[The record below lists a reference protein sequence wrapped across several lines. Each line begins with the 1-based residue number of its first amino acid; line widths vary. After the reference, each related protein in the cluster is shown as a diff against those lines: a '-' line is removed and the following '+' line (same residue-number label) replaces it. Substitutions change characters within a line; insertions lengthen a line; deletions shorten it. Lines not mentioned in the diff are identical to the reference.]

1 MLSKSLA
8 ALTALS
14 ATASAQVDYA
24 KLDYHGHYFRQEWI
38 NQPLNVQRLDPIL
51 NPGQLSPHVHSFIG
65 APVISANTSFADTQ
79 KASCSQ
85 VYVKPDKS
93 VYWMPSLYF
102 QSPKNQSFIRVPEH
116 HRVLYYF
123 NRASD
128 PKTNQQNFDLIEE
141 FPPNFRMIAGDSMLR
156 SPATTKQMQGA
167 VEWFCHGPDVKS
179 SGFPAGF
186 TSCANGLAGSIHFP
200 YCWNGQDFNV
210 SAPQAHMS
218 YPVGD
223 YSDSGACPSTHPHV
237 LPHIFIEFW
246 FDVSSFNGQYGAGD
260 NPWVLSNGDPTGY
273 SFHAD
278 FLNGW
283 TPGVLGKAMKTC
295 NIGESGEPLSNC
307 FEVNTD
313 AERNACSQPAVVD
326 EKVDGWLPAL
336 PGCNPIQK
344 GPEKATAVANCNVN
358 PTINGKAIPTA
369 ASSAV
374 ASGATAAYGSK
385 SSGVALPV
393 ASLNAGASN
402 GASSAGGNAG
412 KAVYSGAQAAAAPVA
427 SAISGTVG
435 GMTGGSNGATY
446 AGSNGGS
453 TGGLTSGSVGGSA
466 PKPAS
471 PAIPSIAAP
480 VASAVSG
487 GSAAKPAF
495 SPAMPSAAPSYP
507 SAIVPSGN
515 KAVPGSSSSK
525 STGSNDDSQDSH
537 GSMPSASSLK
547 LPASWTS
554 AGCYSDAVNPRS
566 LSGETF
572 AWFGEKMTATGCANH
587 CATKGFSISGVE
599 FGQQC
604 FCSNSLDQSNR
615 VDDAQCGM
623 PCVGAAGQTC
633 GGDGMLSVY
642 TKGGKDPLSAAFAAV
657 PAVMSPVASY
667 AGSKSSAVP
676 VAPVASSPVANNASP
691 KSSAAPAVPVA
702 SSPVAD
708 EESSAGYASHV
719 EPATTPAPSLVASAP
734 VVESP
739 AASAAATPVAEPESV
754 SEPASSTT
762 SHEDTS
768 YAEPAYARRH
778 VGGGAIVRM

>member
-1 MLSKSLA
+1 MLTKSLA
-8 ALTALS
+8 ALAALS
-14 ATASAQVDYA
+14 ATASAQVDYS

-102 QSPKNQSFIRVPEH
+102 QNPKNQSFIRVPEH

-128 PKTNQQNFDLIEE
+128 PKTGKQDFNLIEE

-156 SPATTKQMQGA
+156 SPASTKQMQGA
-167 VEWFCHGPDVKS
+167 VEWFCHGPDSKS

-260 NPWVLSNGDPTGY
+260 TPWVLSNGDPTGY

-283 TPGVLGKAMKTC
+283 TPGVLGNAMKTC

-344 GPEKATAVANCNVN
+344 GPDRATA
-358 PTINGKAIPTA
+358 
-369 ASSAV
+369 SS
-374 ASGATAAYGSK
+374 
-385 SSGVALPV
+385 
-393 ASLNAGASN
+393 
-402 GASSAGGNAG
+402 
-412 KAVYSGAQAAAAPVA
+412 
-427 SAISGTVG
+427 
-435 GMTGGSNGATY
+435 
-446 AGSNGGS
+446 GSNGG
-453 TGGLTSGSVGGSA
+453 
-466 PKPAS
+466 
-471 PAIPSIAAP
+471 
-480 VASAVSG
+480 
-487 GSAAKPAF
+487 
-495 SPAMPSAAPSYP
+495 
-507 SAIVPSGN
+507 
-515 KAVPGSSSSK
+515 
-525 STGSNDDSQDSH
+525 SQDSH
-537 GSMPSASSLK
+537 GSMPSASSLT
-547 LPASWTS
+547 LPASWSS
-554 AGCYSDAVNPRS
+554 AGCYSDAVSPRS

-587 CATKGFSISGVE
+587 CASKGFSISGVE

-604 FCSNSLDQSNR
+604 FCSNTLSQSKK
-615 VDDAQCGM
+615 VDDAKCGM
-623 PCVGAAGQTC
+623 PCVGAASQTC
-633 GGDGMLSVY
+633 GGDGTLSVY
-642 TKGGKDPLSAAFAAV
+642 TKGGKDPLSAAVAAA
-657 PAVMSPVASY
+657 PAALSPVASY
-667 AGSKSSAVP
+667 AGSKSSAAP
-676 VAPVASSPVANNASP
+676 VAPIASSPVANNAGS
-691 KSSAAPAVPVA
+691 KNSAAPAVPVA
-702 SSPVAD
+702 SSPAASED
-708 EESSAGYASHV
+708 SSAEYASYV
-719 EPATTPAPSLVASAP
+719 EPAATPASSHIASAP
-734 VVESP
+734 VAESP
-739 AASAAATPVAEPESV
+739 VAATPAAESESE
-754 SEPASSTT
+754 SEPASSDAEEH
-762 SHEDTS
+762 SNS
-768 YAEPAYARRH
+768 NAEPAYARRH